1 MGIIPA
7 DEQVTMESGIYSM
20 IDTLNQATEASS
32 DQPDEP
38 PASFGARISSGR
50 PGRPRVEIH
59 PQDLALLATGRA
71 RNTDL
76 AAMFDC
82 SARTIRRRR
91 LEFGLSAPGHT
102 VFSDE
107 ELSDG
112 QILRT
117 YHPGSASNLS
127 DLTDDQ
133 IDQLVLSIYYQ
144 FPSFGRRMLDGYLL
158 ELGHRVP
165 RRRLE
170 ESYHRVVGP
179 STRTF
184 APQRLVR
191 RTYSVP
197 GPNSLWHHDGQ
208 HGQLSLCIAD

>member
-1 MGIIPA
+1 ML
-7 DEQVTMESGIYSM
+7 
-20 IDTLNQATEASS
+20 DTLNQAVDASS

-38 PASFGARISSGR
+38 PASFGARVSSGR

-59 PQDLALLATGRA
+59 PEDLALLATGRA

-102 VFSDE
+102 VYSDE
-107 ELSDG
+107 EGSDG
-112 QILRT
+112 QIIRT
-117 YHPGSASNLS
+117 YHPRSASNLS

-165 RRRLE
+165 RQRLE
-170 ESYHRVVGP
+170 DSYHRVVGP
-179 STRTF
+179 STHTF

-191 RTYSVP
+191 RAYSVP

-208 HGQLSLCIAD
+208 HGQSSLCIMN